1 MLRALVVLAAVLL
14 PWTTQAQQIV
24 KCVGK
29 DGKTYV
35 GSTLPPQCA
44 GQAVDQMNKQ
54 GQVVKR
60 TEAMLTPEQRAA
72 KEAEERVA
80 KEKQA
85 EAERKEKE
93 ETRKNKA
100 LLSTYGSEKDIEV
113 ARSRALTDNEKAAW
127 FQAADA
133 VLVPFTAPVAVE
145 PPLTLLEAMACG
157 TAVVVTPHGNQS
169 QLVENGQNG
178 MLYETPAEL
187 SARLRDVFSPDPAAM
202 AGLRAA
208 ARATIVQRHSLAAA
222 TAAATQVWAAVES
235 PERR

>member
-1 MLRALVVLAAVLL
+1 MFRALVVLAAVLL
-14 PWTTQAQQIV
+14 PWTAQAQQIV

-113 ARSRALTDNEKAAW
+113 ARGRALTDNEKAVKDTEAKIAQIEKAGVTLKKELE
-127 FQAADA
+127 FYTGKKKPPAEVTQKIQNNEIDLKAQQALLAAKKKDVEGINTRYDEDKRRYLELTKGPA
-133 VLVPFTAPVAVE
+133 ATPAAAPVKVA
-145 PPLTLLEAMACG
+145 A
-157 TAVVVTPHGNQS
+157 
-169 QLVENGQNG
+169 
-178 MLYETPAEL
+178 
-187 SARLRDVFSPDPAAM
+187 PAAP
-202 AGLRAA
+202 AA
-208 ARATIVQRHSLAAA
+208 KK
-222 TAAATQVWAAVES
+222 
-235 PERR
+235 